1 MCGALMLK
9 VLLAVTNY
17 FHNINSNS
25 FYMKARS
32 LNSLTEIM
40 AFFLVVFIT
49 AKGLNVQSQDQ
60 KYYPMGDPKKW
71 NVELSPFVWLPMV
84 NGQVTSELVDQQFD
98 QSAIDLL
105 KDLKFAA
112 MFNADISKGKFFVS
126 PSYIY
131 TKLGSEQVLRT
142 TINGEDALVAVP
154 DFRMNILEVIG
165 GMRFDLGQ
173 KVYLDPFVGFRYNKY
188 STTVQLDFN
197 TIDSSSNVAESA
209 DFWDPTIG
217 LRVHYYPAPR
227 VPLIF
232 KSCIGGFGAGSTL
245 SWQASVNGGY
255 SISPLIDILAGITAY
270 YTDFEK
276 DNANGDQVGLTTMMA
291 GFDIGIRFI
300 LPARYKDPNIFKK
313 GKK

>member
-1 MCGALMLK
+1 MKTDHYYSCRYAL
-9 VLLAVTNY
+9 
-17 FHNINSNS
+17 FI
-25 FYMKARS
+25 
-32 LNSLTEIM
+32 
-40 AFFLVVFIT
+40 FLVALFST
-49 AKGLNVQSQDQ
+49 TGMKLQSQDK

-98 QSAIDLL
+98 KSAIDLL

-112 MFNADISKGKFFVS
+112 MINADISKGKFFVS
-126 PSYIY
+126 PTYIY

-142 TINGEDALVAVP
+142 TINGEEALVAVP
-154 DFRMNILEVIG
+154 DFKMNILEVIG
-165 GMRFDLGQ
+165 GMRFDLGE
-173 KVYLDPFVGFRYNKY
+173 KVYLDPFVGFRYNKFN
-188 STTVQLDFN
+188 TTVQLDFN
-197 TIDSSSNVAESA
+197 TLDSSSTVNETA

-300 LPARYKDPNIFKK
+300 LPARYKDPNIYKK
-313 GKK
+313 AKK